1 MIKPAVADSS
11 RSASVLLGKG
21 LLAAELWVPRR
32 NSRLR
37 GAHAVHQTGRA
48 IIEVGY
54 GGNRFVQGQP
64 PGLDLPT
71 ALNPGTGQEVIGDAR
86 ALPLID
92 DSVDTASIVAALYQI
107 CEQHT
112 DFLPMLRIGPMQNRL
127 CAASW
132 RSSPTW

>member
-1 MIKPAVADSS
+1 
-11 RSASVLLGKG
+11 
-21 LLAAELWVPRR
+21 RR

-37 GAHAVHQTGRA
+37 GSHAVHQTGRA

-54 GGNRFVQGQP
+54 GDNRFVQGQP

-71 ALNPGTGQEVIGDAR
+71 DLNPGTGREVIGDAR

-107 CEQHT
+107 SEQHIE
-112 DFLPMLRIGPMQNRL
+112 FLPMLRIGPMQNRL

>member
-11 RSASVLLGKG
+11 RSAAVLLGKG

-37 GAHAVHQTGRA
+37 GSHVVHQTGRA
-48 IIEVGY
+48 TIEVGC
-54 GGNRFVQGQP
+54 GGNRFVQWQP
-64 PGLDLPT
+64 PGH
-71 ALNPGTGQEVIGDAR
+71 PGTGQEVIGDAR

-92 DSVDTASIVAALYQI
+92 ESVDTPSIVAALYQI
-107 CEQHT
+107 SEQHT
-112 DFLPMLRIGPMQNRL
+112 EFLPMLRIGPMQNRL